1 MGASTITKNI
11 VLLGHSK
18 AGKTA
23 LSRALLRAGGID
35 NPVIDKDPESLTHH
49 MTTTSSHFHFMW
61 QGENTVITNTPGDDN
76 FLHEADTLAHISDNA
91 VLTICA
97 DEAHKF
103 QTEKAARLIQQS
115 TMPSIL
121 FINRMDEDKAD
132 FNGTLAAIRKNI
144 LLDPAVVY
152 LPIGSGADFRG
163 VIDVINEKALYFS
176 EEKHSCF
183 ADLTEGK
190 IPTAMQDEAYIAL
203 EKLMEQ
209 VAETDDELIEEF
221 LEEGELDID
230 DLHSGLKNAV
240 ASGALSPVLPGAAK
254 KGFGAGLLLE
264 LAHSL
269 FPDNGRLH
277 APQRSQIFKIDHDPN
292 MGILY
297 YCKVDS
303 GTISPGTLFNV
314 SRNSEEKAG
323 TFYIPYGGSL
333 EKTDSL
339 SAGMIGVLTD
349 LKASAPGDTL
359 VDSPDAP
366 PLEALPVVA
375 RSHFTYAVTCTSPK
389 DNDDMYT
396 ALSKIIAE
404 DPALSMSQNPKT
416 GETLLTGQ
424 GRLHLEVACERIAR
438 KFGIELK
445 LSLPTVPYQEKQQA
459 GQEQILLEPLMNLSI
474 TLPDDCVGEVI
485 QDLGKRR
492 GKIMEIRS
500 EARNEV
506 IVSQVPMAE
515 ILEYGSDLAD
525 LSGGRATFKAVFSH
539 YEQLEG
545 EPNLQKT
552 P

>member
-1 MGASTITKNI
+1 MGAPTTTKNI

-23 LSRALLRAGGID
+23 LSRALLRVAGIE
-35 NPVIDKDPESLTHH
+35 NPVIDKDPESLDHG
-49 MTTTSSHFHFMW
+49 MTTTSSHLHFMW
-61 QGENTVITNTPGDDN
+61 QGANTVITNTPGDDN
-76 FLHEADTLAHISDNA
+76 FLHEADILAQVSDNA

-132 FNGTLAAIRKNI
+132 FKGTLAAIRKNI
-144 LLDPAVVY
+144 LLDPAILY
-152 LPIGSGADFRG
+152 LPIGSGADFKG
-163 VIDVINEKALYFS
+163 VVDVLGEKALYFS
-176 EEKHSCF
+176 EEDWPS
-183 ADLTEGK
+183 LTEGE
-190 IPTAMQDEAYIAL
+190 IPTSMQDETYIAL

-209 VAETDDELIEEF
+209 VAETDDELIEEL
-221 LEEGELDID
+221 LEEGELDQE
-230 DLHSGLKNAV
+230 DLLSGLKNAV

-264 LAHSL
+264 LAHRL
-269 FPDNGRLH
+269 FPESGQGNSS
-277 APQRSQIFKIDHDPN
+277 QRSQIFKIDHDPT

-303 GTISPGTLFNV
+303 GTLTPGTLYNV
-314 SRNSEEKAG
+314 SRNSEEKAAS
-323 TFYIPYGGSL
+323 FYIPYGGSL
-333 EKTDSL
+333 EKTEAL
-339 SAGMIGVLTD
+339 SAGMIGVLVD
-349 LKASAPGDTL
+349 LNASAPGDTL
-359 VDSPDAP
+359 SDTSEAP
-366 PLEALPVVA
+366 ILEPLPNVA
-375 RSHFTYAVTCTSPK
+375 RSHFTYAVACKSQTDSE
-389 DNDDMYT
+389 NMYT

-404 DPALSMSQNPKT
+404 DPALHMSQEPRT
-416 GETLLTGQ
+416 RETLLSGQ

-438 KFGIELK
+438 KFGIELE
-445 LSLPTVPYQEKQQA
+445 LTLPTVPYQEKQQND
-459 GQEQILLEPLMNLSI
+459 QEQILLEPLMNLSI
-474 TLPDDCVGEVI
+474 TLPDDCVGEVL

-515 ILEYGSDLAD
+515 ILEYGGDLAQ

-539 YEQLEG
+539 YEKLEK
-545 EPNLQKT
+545 EAAPH
-552 P
+552 

>member
-1 MGASTITKNI
+1 MMGASRITKNI

-23 LSRALLRAGGID
+23 LSRALLRVAGIE
-35 NPVIDKDPESLTHH
+35 NPAIDKDPESLAHQ

-61 QGENTVITNTPGDDN
+61 QGANTVITNTPGDDN
-76 FLHEADTLAHISDNA
+76 FLHEADILAHISDNA
-91 VLTICA
+91 ILTICA

-103 QTEKAARLIQQS
+103 QTEKAARLIQQT

-121 FINRMDEDKAD
+121 FINRMDEKKAD

-144 LLDPAVVY
+144 LLDPAVLY

-163 VIDVINEKALYFS
+163 VVDVLAETALFFS
-176 EEKHSCF
+176 KDDPSV
-183 ADLTEGK
+183 LTEGE
-190 IPTAMQDEAYIAL
+190 IPAAMQDEAFIAL
-203 EKLMEQ
+203 EKIMEQ
-209 VAETDDELIEEF
+209 VAETDDELVEEL
-221 LEEGELDID
+221 LEEGELSQEN
-230 DLHSGLKNAV
+230 LLNGLKNAV

-254 KGFGAGLLLE
+254 KGFGASLLLE
-264 LAHSL
+264 LAHTL
-269 FPDNGRLH
+269 FPEYAREN
-277 APQRSQIFKIDHDPN
+277 ASQRSQIFKIDHDPN

-297 YCKVDS
+297 YCKINS
-303 GTISPGTLFNV
+303 GTLTPGTLYNV
-314 SRNSEEKAG
+314 SRNSKETLD

-339 SAGMIGVLTD
+339 TAGMIGILVD
-349 LKASAPGDTL
+349 LKHSAPGDTL
-359 VDSPDAP
+359 ADSPEAL
-366 PLEALPVVA
+366 PLEPLPVVA
-375 RSHFTYAVTCTSPK
+375 RSHFTYAVACKTPTDSEAI
-389 DNDDMYT
+389 YT
-396 ALSKIIAE
+396 ALSKIMTE
-404 DPALSMSQNPKT
+404 DPALHVSQEPKT
-416 GETLLTGQ
+416 GQTLFSGQ

-438 KFGIELK
+438 KFGIELE
-445 LSLPTVPYQEKQQA
+445 LTLPTIPYQERQQDD
-459 GQEQILLEPLMNLSI
+459 QKQILLEPLMNLSI

-515 ILEYGSDLAD
+515 ILEYGSDLAH

-539 YEQLEG
+539 YEKLNEEASPQNR
-545 EPNLQKT
+545 P
-552 P
+552 

>member
-23 LSRALLRAGGID
+23 LSRALLRAAGIE
-35 NPVIDKDPESLTHH
+35 NPTIDKDPESLAHR
-49 MTTTSSHFHFMW
+49 MTTTSSYFHFMW
-61 QGENTVITNTPGDDN
+61 QGANTVITNTPGDDN
-76 FLHEADTLAHISDNA
+76 FLHEADVLAQVSDNA

-144 LLDPAVVY
+144 LLDPAIVY
-152 LPIGSGADFRG
+152 LPIGNGADFCG
-163 VIDVINEKALYFS
+163 VIDVIAEKTLYFS
-176 EEKHSCF
+176 EEDPAS
-183 ADLTEGK
+183 LTEGE

-209 VAETDDELIEEF
+209 VAETDDELIEEL
-221 LEEGELDID
+221 LEEGELDQES
-230 DLHSGLKNAV
+230 LVQGLKNAV

-254 KGFGAGLLLE
+254 KSFGAGLLLE

-269 FPDNGRLH
+269 FPQGDH
-277 APQRSQIFKIDHDPN
+277 QAPSQGCQIFKIDHDPN
-292 MGILY
+292 LGILY
-297 YCKVDS
+297 YCKVNS
-303 GTISPGTLFNV
+303 GTLNPGTLYNV
-314 SRNSEEKAG
+314 SRNSEEEVD
-323 TFYIPYGGSL
+323 TFYVPSGASL

-339 SAGMIGVLTD
+339 TAGMIGVLVD
-349 LKASAPGDTL
+349 LNGSAPGDTL
-359 VDSPDAP
+359 ANSPEDHPLAP
-366 PLEALPVVA
+366 LPVVA
-375 RSHFTYAVTCTSPK
+375 RPHFTYAVAHTNPADSES
-389 DNDDMYT
+389 MYT
-396 ALSKIIAE
+396 ALAKIMAE
-404 DPALSMSQNPKT
+404 DPAVHMAQEPKT
-416 GETLLTGQ
+416 GETLLSGQ
-424 GRLHLEVACERIAR
+424 GRLHLEVTSERIAR
-438 KFGIELK
+438 KFGTELE
-445 LSLPTVPYQEKQQA
+445 LSLPTVPYQEKQQ
-459 GQEQILLEPLMNLSI
+459 GDNQEQILLEPLMNLTI

-485 QDLGKRR
+485 TDLGKRR

-515 ILEYGSDLAD
+515 ILEYGSALAQ
-525 LSGGRATFKAVFSH
+525 LTGGRATFKAVFSH
-539 YEQLEG
+539 YEQLD
-545 EPNLQKT
+545 QKPSPQEKT
-552 P
+552 LG

>member
-23 LSRALLRAGGID
+23 LSRALLKAGGID
-35 NPVIDKDPESLTHH
+35 NPAIDKDPESLAHQ

-76 FLHEADTLAHISDNA
+76 FLHEADILAHISDNA

-144 LLDPAVVY
+144 LLDPAVLY

-163 VIDVINEKALYFS
+163 VVDVINEKALYFS
-176 EEKHSCF
+176 QEEHSSF
-183 ADLTEGK
+183 ADLTEGD

-209 VAETDDELIEEF
+209 VAETDDELIEEL
-221 LEEGELDID
+221 LEEGELDKE
-230 DLHSGLKNAV
+230 DLVAGLKKAV
-240 ASGALSPVLPGAAK
+240 ASGALSPVLPGAAQK
-254 KGFGAGLLLE
+254 SFGAGLLLE

-269 FPDNGRLH
+269 FPEHNRPIS
-277 APQRSQIFKIDHDPN
+277 PQRSQIFKVDHDPS

-297 YCKVDS
+297 YVKVDS
-303 GTISPGTLFNV
+303 GTLSPGQLHNV
-314 SRNSEEKAG
+314 SRNHEENAA
-323 TFYIPYGGSL
+323 TMYIPYGGQL
-333 EKTDSL
+333 EKTDHL
-339 SAGMIGVLTD
+339 SAGMIGVLVD

-359 VDSPDAP
+359 ADSPQAP
-366 PLEALPVVA
+366 ALEPLPVVT
-375 RSHFTYAVTCTSPK
+375 RSHFTYAVSCKNPAATE
-389 DNDDMYT
+389 DMYT
-396 ALSKIIAE
+396 VLSKIMAE
-404 DPALSMSQNPKT
+404 DPALHMSQDPQT
-416 GETLLTGQ
+416 GETHLAGQ

-438 KFGIELK
+438 KFGIELE
-445 LSLPTVPYQEKQQA
+445 LSLPTVPYQES
-459 GQEQILLEPLMNLSI
+459 QEGNKKQILLEPLMSLSI
-474 TLPDDCVGEVI
+474 KLPDDCVGEVI

-515 ILEYGSDLAD
+515 ILEYGADLAQ
-525 LSGGRATFKAVFSH
+525 LTGGRATFKAVFSH
-539 YEQLEG
+539 YEQLAVDT
-545 EPNLQKT
+545 NLQSRA
-552 P
+552 